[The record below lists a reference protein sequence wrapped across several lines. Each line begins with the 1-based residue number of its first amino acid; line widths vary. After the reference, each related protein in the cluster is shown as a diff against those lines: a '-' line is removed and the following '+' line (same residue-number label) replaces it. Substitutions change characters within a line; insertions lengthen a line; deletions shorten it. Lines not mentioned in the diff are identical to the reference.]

1 MRICTTC
8 LISVT
13 EYASSLN
20 PFPLQLITGLL
31 SIPEVAQQAVD
42 AGAIQAAW
50 MHLGVLAPLLQAPP
64 PPSPEG
70 EEGVVAAEA
79 EDALPPQPQS
89 VLEAAAA
96 TLAES
101 ALRLLITLVAHAP
114 QGGVAALQALGGVEL
129 LQGGPAFEHLRG
141 HAALGPLVAAALAAV
156 AYGPPRR
163 SDVAAWVSR
172 AWAVSV
178 PQMSVVQNLQW
189 LLCILIGIALVGMVF
204 LSEA

>member
-1 MRICTTC
+1 M
-8 LISVT
+8 
-13 EYASSLN
+13 
-20 PFPLQLITGLL
+20 QLITGLL

-42 AGAIQAAW
+42 AGAIQATW

-64 PPSPEG
+64 PEAPEG
-70 EEGVVAAEA
+70 DEGAAA
-79 EDALPPQPQS
+79 VDVLPPKPES

-101 ALRLLITLVAHAP
+101 ALQLLIKLIAHAP

-129 LQGGPAFEHLRG
+129 LQGSPAFEHLRG
-141 HAALGPLVAAALAAV
+141 HAVLGPLVAAALAAV

-172 AWAVSV
+172 AWAVSI

-189 LLCILIGIALVGMVF
+189 LLCILSGIALVGMVF